1 MSQGFHAQPPW
12 LQRPAPDPRGRCLG
26 TNLPFDPIA
35 RGACITFSRFAFISS
50 PLRGCGPPSFGSA
63 LLCRFRSALA
73 VSSPLSGVFAFCF
86 PPCRPSAP
94 FGRIGSALRL
104 RLGGS
109 CALRDVGPSGCRPE
123 ASGPHF
129 YNSVPQAVG
138 VALCAPSPPVVFLLG
153 LRPRPPTTPCDGNI
167 KIKITAGCIF
177 GVYAALRQHDFGV

>member
-1 MSQGFHAQPPW
+1 MSQGFHAQPPR

-35 RGACITFSRFAFISS
+35 RVACIAFSRFAFLSS

-94 FGRIGSALRL
+94 FGRFGSALRL

-109 CALRDVGPSGCRPE
+109 CALRDVAPSGYRPE
-123 ASGPHF
+123 ASGAHF
-129 YNSVPQAVG
+129 YNSVPLAVG
-138 VALCAPSPPVVFLLG
+138 EALCAPIPPVVFLLG
-153 LRPRPPTTPCDGNI
+153 LRPRPPTTPCDGRI
-167 KIKITAGCIF
+167 KIKMIAGCF
-177 GVYAALRQHDFGV
+177 LGVYAALRQHSFGV